1 MQAWKEIY
9 GLDTNLDVIQHH
21 GNTDPLILIRVAEF
35 HGIAKSDVG
44 DSCKFRQSLSNDARL
59 NKFCSNFCGHLQQ
72 AAAKLKD
79 MEDVMLKYYMANAD
93 KAGVGLEC
101 LPGVKQLLQ
110 ELKVCSVCDT
120 LIDICP
126 AQISVSL

>member
-44 DSCKFRQSLSNDARL
+44 DSCKFCQPLSNDATFNLTPNFVVNCNRL
-59 NKFCSNFCGHLQQ
+59 
-72 AAAKLKD
+72 
-79 MEDVMLKYYMANAD
+79 
-93 KAGVGLEC
+93 
-101 LPGVKQLLQ
+101 LL
-110 ELKVCSVCDT
+110 S
-120 LIDICP
+120 
-126 AQISVSL
+126 